1 MTFDLTLSVIRTSL
15 PELSFITIL
24 GMINNFMEI
33 QMYWELFIYSLN
45 APPPQVSTTV
55 RYILQMNTLINK
67 KLNKSPESHSFG
79 K

>member
-1 MTFDLTLSVIRTSL
+1 
-15 PELSFITIL
+15 
-24 GMINNFMEI
+24 MINNFMEI

-45 APPPQVSTTV
+45 APPPPQVSTTV

-67 KLNKSPESHSFG
+67 KLNKSPEGHSFG